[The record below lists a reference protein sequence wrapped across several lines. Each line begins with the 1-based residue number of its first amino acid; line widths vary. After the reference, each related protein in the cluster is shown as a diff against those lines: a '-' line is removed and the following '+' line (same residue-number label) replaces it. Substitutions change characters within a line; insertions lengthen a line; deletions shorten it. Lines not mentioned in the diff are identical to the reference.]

1 MLFLLFLLRGLFS
14 GLRFFKDFQL
24 YENPIQNKKI
34 EIFLSINK
42 TTTLPKQSVNN
53 QQSMSISMKSTNA
66 KKTLCQVCKDAGK
79 TEKEYTSH
87 FVRDK
92 PGPDGVTVCPLL
104 LSLNCRKCGKKGH
117 TFKYCKVNMEK
128 KKEPTPRLAEKP
140 NDTPKQKQ
148 GKFDSL
154 VESSDEEEGE
164 EKEQEP
170 IKQNAVE
177 VEASPKVMSYADKLK
192 AKLLPLA
199 PTLPDMAVLRSAPT
213 LLVQA
218 PTLPDMVV
226 LPQAPTLL
234 AQAPTLPQALPQAPA
249 LQAPTL
255 PRAPILPVTEEE
267 KEKIQKLKDG
277 CKKIISQ
284 RCSWAESDSESDD
297 EDD

>member
-1 MLFLLFLLRGLFS
+1 
-14 GLRFFKDFQL
+14 
-24 YENPIQNKKI
+24 
-34 EIFLSINK
+34 
-42 TTTLPKQSVNN
+42 
-53 QQSMSISMKSTNA
+53 MKSTNA
-66 KKTLCQVCKDAGK
+66 KKALCQVCKDAGK

-104 LSLNCRKCGKKGH
+104 LSLNCRRCGKKGH
-117 TFKYCKVNMEK
+117 TFKYCKVNLEK
-128 KKEPTPRLAEKP
+128 KKEPTRIVEKP
-140 NDTPKQKQ
+140 NDAPKQKQ

-154 VESSDEEEGE
+154 VESSDEEEEGE
-164 EKEQEP
+164 EKEPEPEP
-170 IKQNAVE
+170 IKQN
-177 VEASPKVMSYADKLK
+177 KVMSYADKLK

-218 PTLPDMVV
+218 PALPDMVA

-234 AQAPTLPQALPQAPA
+234 VQAPTLPDMVALPQAPTLSQA
-249 LQAPTL
+249 PKAPTL
-255 PRAPILPVTEEE
+255 PRAPSLPVTEEE

-277 CKKIISQ
+277 CRKIISQ
-284 RCSWAESDSESDD
+284 KCSWADSDSDTD

>member
-1 MLFLLFLLRGLFS
+1 
-14 GLRFFKDFQL
+14 
-24 YENPIQNKKI
+24 
-34 EIFLSINK
+34 
-42 TTTLPKQSVNN
+42 
-53 QQSMSISMKSTNA
+53 MKSTNA

-148 GKFDSL
+148 GKFDLL
-154 VESSDEEEGE
+154 VESSDEEEEGE
-164 EKEQEP
+164 EKEPEP

-213 LLVQA
+213 L
-218 PTLPDMVV
+218 PDMVV
-226 LPQAPTLL
+226 LPQAPTLPQAPAL
-234 AQAPTLPQALPQAPA
+234 QAPTLPQAPA

-284 RCSWAESDSESDD
+284 KCSWAESDSESDED
-297 EDD
+297 ED

>member
-1 MLFLLFLLRGLFS
+1 
-14 GLRFFKDFQL
+14 
-24 YENPIQNKKI
+24 
-34 EIFLSINK
+34 
-42 TTTLPKQSVNN
+42 
-53 QQSMSISMKSTNA
+53 
-66 KKTLCQVCKDAGK
+66 
-79 TEKEYTSH
+79 
-87 FVRDK
+87 
-92 PGPDGVTVCPLL
+92 
-104 LSLNCRKCGKKGH
+104 
-117 TFKYCKVNMEK
+117 MEK

-148 GKFDSL
+148 GKFDLL
-154 VESSDEEEGE
+154 VESSDEEEEGE
-164 EKEQEP
+164 EKEPEP

-213 LLVQA
+213 L
-218 PTLPDMVV
+218 PDMVV
-226 LPQAPTLL
+226 LPQAPT
-234 AQAPTLPQALPQAPA
+234 LPQAPA

-284 RCSWAESDSESDD
+284 KCSWAESDSESDED
-297 EDD
+297 ED